1 MFMNWSALIA
11 SMTEGELTALVLT
24 CALVTIF
31 FGISVIYMMLKLHT
45 LNRRYNSMMKGSD
58 GASFESML
66 LNRIEDIDMLKKQTQ
81 LLDEECVRLDRQ
93 QQQCV
98 QKVGVVRFNAFDNT
112 GSDLSFAVAMM
123 NAENSGVV
131 FSGIYGREDTRVY
144 AKPIQQS
151 GSTYSL
157 SNEEKQAVN
166 LAK

>member
-1 MFMNWSALIA
+1 MNWAALIA
-11 SMTEGELTALVLT
+11 SLTEGELTALVLSL
-24 CALVTIF
+24 AFVTIF
-31 FGISVIYMMLKLHT
+31 FGISVIYMMIKLHG
-45 LNRRYNSMMKGSD
+45 LHRRYLAMMSGSD
-58 GASFESML
+58 GSSFEAML
-66 LNRIEDIDMLKKQTQ
+66 LARIEDIDTLKKQA
-81 LLDEECVRLDRQ
+81 LLLKEECGRIDRQ
-93 QQQCV
+93 QQQCI

-123 NAENSGVV
+123 NADNNGVV